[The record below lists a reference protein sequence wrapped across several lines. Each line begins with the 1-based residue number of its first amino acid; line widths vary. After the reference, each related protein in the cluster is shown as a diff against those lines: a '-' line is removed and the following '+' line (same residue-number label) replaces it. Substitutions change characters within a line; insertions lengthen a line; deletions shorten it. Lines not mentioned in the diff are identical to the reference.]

1 MKARDLDDFFLE
13 RGEKIE
19 KKGRKK
25 IVSLMKKKKK
35 SGKKRRSP
43 GTLAPVPEP
52 FSLSLDWENVRE
64 IPSSEREEAKAEWK
78 VGKRGR
84 QSAHHQDEEKK
95 SSGKRMRS
103 VDGRRI
109 RTPKKKNTNSKTGG
123 GLTAKVHCTSLA
135 RAASSETSEARGMVA
150 SASNSPERSSA
161 ALTGANGEAIVFEDF
176 GDFFR
181 RESDRSKRR
190 ERGLRSFG
198 GVAPGV

>member
-78 VGKRGR
+78 FVKRGR
-84 QSAHHQDEEKK
+84 QSDHHQDE
-95 SSGKRMRS
+95 
-103 VDGRRI
+103 
-109 RTPKKKNTNSKTGG
+109 
-123 GLTAKVHCTSLA
+123 
-135 RAASSETSEARGMVA
+135 
-150 SASNSPERSSA
+150 
-161 ALTGANGEAIVFEDF
+161 
-176 GDFFR
+176 
-181 RESDRSKRR
+181 
-190 ERGLRSFG
+190 
-198 GVAPGV
+198 